1 MLSYPLL
8 CIAQVCWVIG
18 EPAGCGSST
27 FQGSDVP
34 CERGNHAWAWGV
46 GLFYGPLWL
55 CVIGCVVAMV
65 MLYMEVRKTHRR
77 SMRYST
83 AIGMN
88 HNLNKSGTDS
98 NKVAI
103 QAILYCLSFVIT
115 WMPSTL
121 WSIGTWFNWGHYAL
135 DIAAATAEPLQ
146 G

>member
-1 MLSYPLL
+1 
-8 CIAQVCWVIG
+8 V
-18 EPAGCGSST
+18 
-27 FQGSDVP
+27 F
-34 CERGNHAWAWGV
+34 
-46 GLFYGPLWL
+46 
-55 CVIGCVVAMV
+55 GCVVAMV

-77 SMRYST
+77 SMRYSM

-98 NKVAI
+98 NRVAT

-115 WMPSTL
+115 WLPSTM
-121 WSIGTWFNWGHYAL
+121 WSIGTWFNWSHYAL